1 MRLGNVSAAAV
12 VIVGDCGDVLPIM
25 RRRKAVAV
33 AMGDC
38 CRREEGFIFFND
50 ESNDA
55 RTWKTT
61 RAALVSLQAIDKRLS
76 VHTHWS
82 FTTYRP

>member
-1 MRLGNVSAAAV
+1 VSAAAV

-82 FTTYRP
+82 FKVPNANL